1 MFRSFFSLFRIKC
14 IAMNCI
20 QFACLCVIDR
30 TLYDY
35 LVSLFTWLRVS
46 LFFFKWPCLIW
57 YLLKCIP
64 YMRTYVQLIQ
74 LIQKVHS
81 IWKKKREEYCGKRER
96 ELEIRT
102 LNGSERYLFVQNASH
117 NQKRNEQVEPAL
129 SISVGVETEQFTCV
143 LFFCGE

>member
-1 MFRSFFSLFRIKC
+1 MFRSFFFAFSHKMYCYELYSVCMFVCDRPHIVWLFSFIVYLIARLSL
-14 IAMNCI
+14 
-20 QFACLCVIDR
+20 
-30 TLYDY
+30 
-35 LVSLFTWLRVS
+35 
-46 LFFFKWPCLIW
+46 FFKWPCLIW

-64 YMRTYVQLIQ
+64 YLRTYVQLIQ